1 MGYGYR
7 AGLKL
12 FMEDGVDLGEFVL
25 GVVWYGVL
33 WRACRVFFGCG
44 RIGYGVCDR

>member
-1 MGYGYR
+1 MEYACR

-12 FMEDGVDLGEFVL
+12 FMEIGVDLGEFVL

-33 WRACRVFFGCG
+33 WRVCRA
-44 RIGYGVCDR
+44 